1 MTSKSTPRQR
11 PAGEEQGGAD
21 SEKVAEL
28 AERLELLELE
38 AEGLLQ
44 RMADKVPGSVVLWQL
59 YTLSCRRR

>member
-1 MTSKSTPRQR
+1 MTSTSTRRQR

>member
-38 AEGLLQ
+38 VEGLLYHK
-44 RMADKVPGSVVLWQL
+44 ML
-59 YTLSCRRR
+59 TRRRTAADVLRTV